1 MEEVLRK
8 DENMSEFFM
17 LGTRDSD
24 IDGDYAAGAALLDER
39 KSIANALLTNPFDSG
54 LWKRLLGNCK
64 RLFGRYPHQ
73 VERIFRRALSCL
85 KQPGLNGNQRADQID
100 IILDYGDLLKDPKR
114 KRGML
119 RQALMEGIP
128 HNQTKF
134 FEYYAKFEKSQHE
147 HERAHDMLNLAVAK
161 NLLSS
166 TDRDRI
172 WKELNGTP
180 HLPAL
185 SSPIVLHSAHKLRRE
200 LSGGTQTPLQK
211 LESLAPRSVS
221 KVSRGTEGLKTPLA
235 QQSSRLVPSTRST
248 QKLPRFTLDN
258 VNLGLPQ
265 RVLKSDYMSQ
275 DSDKENDE
283 PESVNNSKTPTP
295 ESAAKT
301 DRSSS
306 VKLWQSSRIP
316 PPPSV
321 VDIKLEPEP
330 QPRQYGAISSTF
342 GRSRST
348 DIPTP
353 SLGTTLLITPMSA
366 KTGGPKTPLSAKRP
380 RTPPRASSSSA
391 QEVAALFDSPTKSD
405 MEITLV
411 GDDDTISK
419 RPRHHQAS
427 SPTTSKT
434 NTPSP
439 PSHIFSASPSDP
451 DRRPPPTVIDRLVD
465 SKNHF
470 TVNGITFFSLKQ
482 IGSGGTSKVF
492 RVLGPDMQTYALKR
506 IKLKKMDAA
515 SMTSYQNEISLLKS
529 LQGSPYIIK
538 LLANEMDYNQKVLY
552 VVMEIGEIDLMNKLK
567 ELKENK
573 IVVEENFLRIVW
585 HQMLQAV
592 NYIHNKRI
600 IHGDLKPANFLFVNG
615 AIKLID
621 FGIAKAISNDTTNV
635 ILEQVEGT
643 ANYMPPEVA
652 ASSLGRSETPQK
664 VGRAGDIWSLGCIL
678 YQIVYGDTPF
688 GMVTHM
694 IQKFI
699 MIADPNHSISF
710 PPLKNKQLADV
721 VQSCLRWDPKLRPTI
736 EGPNGLLEHP
746 FLYPDRV
753 VSRPETDESVCES
766 LRKAKAFV
774 DANGFSRTIENDT
787 AMLVAAIKAA
797 KRARLAE

>member
-1 MEEVLRK
+1 
-8 DENMSEFFM
+8 
-17 LGTRDSD
+17 
-24 IDGDYAAGAALLDER
+24 
-39 KSIANALLTNPFDSG
+39 
-54 LWKRLLGNCK
+54 
-64 RLFGRYPHQ
+64 
-73 VERIFRRALSCL
+73 
-85 KQPGLNGNQRADQID
+85 
-100 IILDYGDLLKDPKR
+100 
-114 KRGML
+114 
-119 RQALMEGIP
+119 
-128 HNQTKF
+128 
-134 FEYYAKFEKSQHE
+134 
-147 HERAHDMLNLAVAK
+147 
-161 NLLSS
+161 
-166 TDRDRI
+166 
-172 WKELNGTP
+172 
-180 HLPAL
+180 
-185 SSPIVLHSAHKLRRE
+185 
-200 LSGGTQTPLQK
+200 
-211 LESLAPRSVS
+211 
-221 KVSRGTEGLKTPLA
+221 
-235 QQSSRLVPSTRST
+235 
-248 QKLPRFTLDN
+248 
-258 VNLGLPQ
+258 
-265 RVLKSDYMSQ
+265 
-275 DSDKENDE
+275 
-283 PESVNNSKTPTP
+283 
-295 ESAAKT
+295 
-301 DRSSS
+301 
-306 VKLWQSSRIP
+306 
-316 PPPSV
+316 
-321 VDIKLEPEP
+321 
-330 QPRQYGAISSTF
+330 
-342 GRSRST
+342 
-348 DIPTP
+348 
-353 SLGTTLLITPMSA
+353 MSA
-366 KTGGPKTPLSAKRP
+366 
-380 RTPPRASSSSA
+380 
-391 QEVAALFDSPTKSD
+391 SD
-405 MEITLV
+405 
-411 GDDDTISK
+411 
-419 RPRHHQAS
+419 
-427 SPTTSKT
+427 
-434 NTPSP
+434 
-439 PSHIFSASPSDP
+439 
-451 DRRPPPTVIDRLVD
+451 
-465 SKNHF
+465 
-470 TVNGITFFSLKQ
+470 VNGITFFSLKQ

-600 IHGDLKPANFLFVNG
+600 IHGNKVVGGGHFHGGRCTGDLKPANFLFVNG